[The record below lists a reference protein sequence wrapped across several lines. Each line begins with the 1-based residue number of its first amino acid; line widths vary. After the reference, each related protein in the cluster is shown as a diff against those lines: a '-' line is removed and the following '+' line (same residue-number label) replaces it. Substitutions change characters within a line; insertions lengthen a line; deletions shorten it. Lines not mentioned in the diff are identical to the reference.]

1 MQQKQKPVDAARLQ
15 RQVHQSMVE
24 EMAYRTGPLL
34 LAIIAIFGAA
44 IVWPVL
50 LWAAI
55 PVMLVWVPM
64 FMLNEFRMPARMP
77 MDMDRL
83 DPSTETM
90 RPGKLLGFLPV
101 TKLNRHMEKA
111 AGVFYTGYERTLDG
125 GREIWLRMDDLT
137 RHLILMAT
145 TGAGKTE
152 MLLGFVLN
160 ALCWAKGLI
169 FSDGKAQNDVW
180 FAVASLSRRFGRED
194 DLRLLNY
201 ITGGQSRS
209 QRLLE
214 NDKSRQQSNNTNPFA
229 LAQETYITQLMDSM
243 MPDAGND
250 RTWQEKAKGMNQVL
264 TKALI
269 YKSRKEQKVM
279 SQRLIQEYLSLDKFA
294 ELYLQAEAEEWH
306 EEIRTGLRNYL
317 STSVPGFDM
326 SLITKPSEWSQ
337 EARNQ
342 HGYLTSQYNRM
353 LSLFSDTYGHVFS
366 SGAGDIDLRDV
377 VHNDRILV
385 ILIPALELSASEAL
399 TLGRLTT
406 SQLAMI
412 LSQDL
417 GERMEG
423 KAEDILVIK
432 KFRDRF
438 PFLWLADEV
447 GSYYS
452 DTIGQL
458 ATQVRSLGYA
468 LVLAGQDLQKLK
480 TAVGDKLW
488 TLLGNMFT
496 RIFGTIIDPT
506 ETAEF
511 AAKSAGMEYQAIQDS
526 MEYRAGAIG
535 GSYADTGRVT
545 VQEKPKLPFDEL
557 QALNQ
562 GEQATVFKGAVI
574 RNNALYIADDD
585 KITDKDVRIN
595 RFVEVEWPTYD
606 SLSHLL
612 PAKVRRDRPRPA
624 SINRIMAI
632 VKNDKIR
639 HAPDSMIIQDGVL
652 YAIADEAMYFDE
664 VAPTPPNTVQR
675 ATQLLS
681 LAAAVLTE
689 TRGRYRVEYPEPEKL
704 SVKKDELEKYQHI
717 HQSAVTQQADG
728 FSY

>member
-243 MPDAGND
+243 MPEAGND

-606 SLSHLL
+606 
-612 PAKVRRDRPRPA
+612 
-624 SINRIMAI
+624 
-632 VKNDKIR
+632 
-639 HAPDSMIIQDGVL
+639 
-652 YAIADEAMYFDE
+652 
-664 VAPTPPNTVQR
+664 
-675 ATQLLS
+675 
-681 LAAAVLTE
+681 
-689 TRGRYRVEYPEPEKL
+689 
-704 SVKKDELEKYQHI
+704 
-717 HQSAVTQQADG
+717 
-728 FSY
+728 

>member
-1 MQQKQKPVDAARLQ
+1 MQLKQKPIDAARLQ
-15 RQVHQSMVE
+15 RQVHQNTIE

-34 LAIIAIFGAA
+34 LAILGIFAA
-44 IVWPVL
+44 SIIWPVA
-50 LWAAI
+50 LWVEL

-64 FMLNEFRMPARMP
+64 FIMNEFRMPARMP
-77 MDMDRL
+77 MDMERL
-83 DPSTETM
+83 DPSTETQ

-101 TKLNRHMEKA
+101 TTLNRHMDKA
-111 AGVFYTGYERTLDG
+111 AGIFYTGYERAHDG

-137 RHLILMAT
+137 RHLILLAT

-152 MLLGFVLN
+152 MLLGFVVN
-160 ALCWAKGLI
+160 AYCWAKGLI
-169 FSDGKAQNDVW
+169 FMDGKGQNDVW
-180 FAVASLSRRFGRED
+180 FALASLARRFGRED

-243 MPDAGND
+243 MPEAGND

-269 YKSRKEQKVM
+269 YKCRKEQKVM
-279 SQRLIQEYLSLDKFA
+279 SQRLIQEYLPLDKFV

-306 EEIRTGLRNYL
+306 EEIRAGLRNYL
-317 STSVPGFDM
+317 STSPGFDM
-326 SLITKPSEWSQ
+326 GLLTKPAEWSQ

-353 LSLFSDTYGHVFS
+353 LSLFSDTYAHVFA

-377 VHNDRILV
+377 VHNDRILCV
-385 ILIPALELSASEAL
+385 LIPALELSSNEAL
-399 TLGRLTT
+399 TLGRMTT
-406 SQLAMI
+406 SQVAMI

-417 GERMEG
+417 GEKMEG
-423 KAEDILVIK
+423 KAKDILVIK
-432 KFRDRF
+432 KFKDRF

-452 DTIGQL
+452 DTLGQL

-506 ETAEF
+506 ETAVF
-511 AAKSAGMEYQAIQDS
+511 AEKSAGMEYQAVQDS
-526 MEYRAGAIG
+526 MEYRPGTIG
-535 GSYADTGRVT
+535 GSYVDTGNVPVR
-545 VQEKPKLPFDEL
+545 EKSKLTFDEL
-557 QALNQ
+557 QSLNQ
-562 GEQATVFKGAVI
+562 GEQATIFKGAVI
-574 RNNALYIADDD
+574 RNNSLYIADDD

-595 RFVEVEWPTYD
+595 RFVEVEWPTYEN
-606 SLSHLL
+606 LAHLL
-612 PAKVRRDRPRPA
+612 PAKVRRERPRPVN
-624 SINRIMAI
+624 IHRIMAT
-632 VKNDKIR
+632 VKNDKIK
-639 HAPDSMIIQDGVL
+639 HAPENMIIQDGVL
-652 YAIADEAMYFDE
+652 YALADEATYFDE
-664 VAPTPPNTVQR
+664 VAMTPPDAIER
-675 ATQLLS
+675 AAQLLS
-681 LAAAVLTE
+681 LAASVLTE
-689 TRGRYRVEYPEPEKL
+689 TQGRYSVEYPEPNKL
-704 SVKKDELEKYQHI
+704 NVKKDDFDRYQHI
-717 HQSAVTQQADG
+717 HQSAVVQSAGADG
-728 FSY
+728 FY